1 MQRLYVDWK
10 AILRYGLVLSL
21 IVTIALLIAFSIEP
35 LAFVTD
41 LPLEVQEKIGEIPKR
56 AIPVG
61 WSVFLT
67 VIFSC
72 IGLSILM
79 NRAIFKDK
87 SGKATFINLLRN
99 TFLLLN
105 FFNKVKVLLIRPEH
119 PVPNPGKSRI
129 IPNILQMVIIVIR
142 STRRKGQNPEH
153 RKGKLIS
160 GMSIFRFDQSHD
172 GPSAK
177 RNHLHSYFKNH
188 HT

>member
-1 MQRLYVDWK
+1 MQRLYADWK

-21 IVTIALLIAFSIEP
+21 IVTVALLIAFSIEP

-87 SGKATFINLLRN
+87 SGKATFINLLLN

-105 FFNKVKVLLIRPEH
+105 FFNLWDVVVIDIIIFDTIKPDFMKI
-119 PVPNPGKSRI
+119 PGAEEYVAEYVNAKFHI
-129 IPNILQMVIIVIR
+129 IGFF
-142 STRRKGQNPEH
+142 KGQPYMLFFALLSV
-153 RKGKLIS
+153 GIYKLI
-160 GMSIFRFDQSHD
+160 FRGKDT
-172 GPSAK
+172 
-177 RNHLHSYFKNH
+177 KNPKGEQPAVP
-188 HT
+188 